1 MSRETIG
8 PYRVLRELGQ
18 GGMGTVVLAED
29 TRLGRQ
35 VALKTVSGPQAGTPD
50 GRQQL
55 LAEARAAAAL
65 SHPAIAAVH
74 DVIEVDGEVAIVFEF
89 VEGETLAAR
98 LAKGPLPEPQAVAIA
113 VQLADALERRARPG
127 RAAPRPEAV
136 QRDARLRAAP

>member
-1 MSRETIG
+1 MSGETIG

-35 VALKTVSGPQAGTPD
+35 VALKMVSGPQAGTPD

-89 VEGETLAAR
+89 VEGRDAGRPTGQGAAAR
-98 LAKGPLPEPQAVAIA
+98 GAGGG
-113 VQLADALERRARPG
+113 DRRAARRCPRRRPRR
-127 RAAPRPEAV
+127 RACCTAT
-136 QRDARLRAAP
+136 